1 MVLVPDVAA
10 TERKLATATFAG
22 SRRPFHLYG
31 GCRATITGDVVLQL
45 PTFIG
50 GLKFPSPS
58 WQAGNYTRT
67 MKSSANI
74 LALLR
79 KKKCQQDCTWER
91 CGNVSRCDI
100 ATCFIYTSEAR
111 RDQTKT
117 NPCTR
122 SKRGSKPQL
131 RRDQKEKK

>member
-79 KKKCQQDCTWER
+79 KKEVPAGLYVGEVWECLKVR
-91 CGNVSRCDI
+91 HCDLLYI
-100 ATCFIYTSEAR
+100 
-111 RDQTKT
+111 
-117 NPCTR
+117 
-122 SKRGSKPQL
+122 
-131 RRDQKEKK
+131 